1 MKHARGVLHNG
12 TLPVI
17 RHKLLR
23 AVSLGPYCRLL
34 CLQLLMLLLLLL
46 LLDRWSLA
54 RYLLLEQVRRR
65 AVNVLLV
72 DDLLRRG
79 PNLLQRRN
87 HLLLLA
93 RRESVLVQR
102 CGACDVRRLLRRC

>member
-1 MKHARGVLHNG
+1 MKHARGVLHDG
-12 TLPVI
+12 ALPVI

-23 AVSLGPYCRLL
+23 TVSLGPNCRLL

-46 LLDRWSLA
+46 LLDRWGLA
-54 RYLLLEQVRRR
+54 RYLLLEEVRRR

-87 HLLLLA
+87 HLLLA

-102 CGACDVRRLLRRC
+102 CGACDARRLLRRR